1 MNAETTEVEQI
12 VGERTSEMERL
23 EVPKVSIDV
32 VTTLHKTRRITR
44 LIYGRLIGQTVAGR
58 PTLMKMSQVE
68 SSIKAFSANWAHWMH
83 RIAPGS
89 KNI

>member
-12 VGERTSEMERL
+12 VGERTIEIARR
-23 EVPKVSIDV
+23 EVPKVLTDV

-44 LIYGRLIGQTVAGR
+44 LIYGRQIGQTVAGR

-68 SSIKAFSANWAHWMH
+68 SSIKAYSANWAHLMH
-83 RIAPGS
+83 RTDPGS
-89 KNI
+89 KNT

>member
-83 RIAPGS
+83 RTAPGS